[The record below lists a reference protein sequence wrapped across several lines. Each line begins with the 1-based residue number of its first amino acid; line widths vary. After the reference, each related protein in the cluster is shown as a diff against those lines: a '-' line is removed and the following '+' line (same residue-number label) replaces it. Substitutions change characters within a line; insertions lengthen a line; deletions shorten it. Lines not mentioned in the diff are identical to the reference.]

1 MFSGVSLSKC
11 LVVLA
16 SNNPPLAQVTLQAK
30 RERERSEKFVSIA
43 SLQIMHAMGL
53 YSNNVFSCFLVS
65 CLLLGSENAYKKCK
79 HYWHKYGMSPKT
91 AVETQKIDKK

>member
-11 LVVLA
+11 LVVVVLP
-16 SNNPPLAQVTLQAK
+16 SNNPPLTQVTLQA
-30 RERERSEKFVSIA
+30 ERVEKFVSIV
-43 SLQIMHAMGL
+43 SLQVMHAMRL
-53 YSNNVFSCFLVS
+53 YLYNVFSWLIVS
-65 CLLLGSENAYKKCK
+65 CLSLGSENAYKKCK